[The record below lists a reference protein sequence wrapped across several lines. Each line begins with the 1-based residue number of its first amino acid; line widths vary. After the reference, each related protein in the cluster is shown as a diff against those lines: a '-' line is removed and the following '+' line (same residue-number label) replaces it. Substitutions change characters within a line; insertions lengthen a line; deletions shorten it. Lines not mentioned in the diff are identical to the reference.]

1 MSNKEKALNLVR
13 MYNFA
18 MIEANLFL
26 DSHPKDQQALEYF
39 QRMKKMHE
47 KAVREYTE
55 KYGPL
60 TVSDVDASA
69 KTWEWVK
76 GPWPWEVDA

>member
-18 MIEANLFL
+18 VIEANLFL

-55 KYGPL
+55 KY
-60 TVSDVDASA
+60 
-69 KTWEWVK
+69 
-76 GPWPWEVDA
+76 